1 MYEAVKFFCPKH
13 IRLIIDSLTKF
24 NQEAH
29 DLVTTLVLSTLL
41 HLKKEKE
48 KEKLFKLGLAQRS
61 AQ

>member
-41 HLKKEKE
+41 HQKK
-48 KEKLFKLGLAQRS
+48 KLFKLGLAQRS